1 MKYKMI
7 IGLLAILALIVAVG
21 CTSSQPQGQD
31 VPLQDTAG
39 QEETAVQENSAVQQS
54 EGTQVVIDN
63 FAFKPSTIEVKQGDT
78 IEWVN
83 KDSAPHT
90 VTFDNGMADE
100 NLPSGGTARVTFT
113 EAGQFTYFCSFHPEM
128 KGIVI
133 VQ

>member
-1 MKYKMI
+1 MKYTSL
-7 IGLLAILALIVAVG
+7 GLLVVLTAVLMG
-21 CTSSQPQGQD
+21 CTSSPPQTGEIQQD
-31 VPLQDTAG
+31 TLVQQDTA
-39 QEETAVQENSAVQQS
+39 AQQG
-54 EGTQVVIDN
+54 EGTQVVIEN

-113 EAGQFTYFCSFHPEM
+113 EQKQFTYFCSFHPGM
-128 KGIVI
+128 KGIV
-133 VQ
+133 VVS